1 MFFPRMNAVRRNATF
16 SNPMAM
22 FNRVMT
28 DAFDSFVRPVAAA
41 PAFNMWADDNGA
53 VLTSELPGIG
63 LDNLEITVSGKQ
75 VTVSGERK
83 EEAQEGRFV
92 RRERAAASFQRSFS
106 LPFAV
111 DAGKVEAKLANGV
124 LEIALPRAENDKPRK
139 IAIRAE

>member
-1 MFFPRMNAVRRNATF
+1 MFFPRMNAARRSATF

-22 FNRVMT
+22 FDRAMNNVF
-28 DAFDSFVRPVAAA
+28 ARPQVAA
-41 PAFNMWADDNGA
+41 PAFNMWADEDGA
-53 VLTSELPGIG
+53 VLTSELPGVQ
-63 LDNLEITVSGKQ
+63 LENLEITVSGKQ
-75 VTVSGERK
+75 VTVAGERK

-92 RRERAAASFQRSFS
+92 RRERGSASFQRNFS

-111 DAGKVEAKLANGV
+111 DAGKVEATLANGV